1 MPDRSTA
8 TDRRYREEAADAGY
22 FAPLAQG
29 RYFLLTTSRPKGAPV
44 SARVQGIVEDNRA
57 YFGAGSRSGT
67 VKRIRRDGTV
77 QVTACGAMGMVSY
90 GQPRYAA
97 VRLLTGEE
105 ASQVAGQLARRY
117 PVRRRFL
124 SRLLRRTQVQY
135 QLLVP

>member
-44 SARVQGIVEDNRA
+44 SARVQGIVEGNRA

-67 VKRIRRDGTV
+67 VRRLRRDGTV
-77 QVTACGAMGMVSY
+77 QVTACDAMGMVSY

-97 VRLLTGEE
+97 TRILTGPE
-105 ASQVAGQLARRY
+105 ASQVAARLARRY

-124 SRLLRRTQVQY
+124 SRLVRRTQVHY

>member
-8 TDRRYREEAADAGY
+8 TDRRYREEAADDGS

-29 RYFLLTTSRPKGAPV
+29 RYLLVTTSRPRGAPV
-44 SARVQGIVEDNRA
+44 SARVQGIVEGHRA
-57 YFGAGSRSGT
+57 YFGAGRRSGT
-67 VKRIRRDGTV
+67 VKRLRLDGSV
-77 QVTACGAMGMVSY
+77 QVTACDALGMVSY

-97 VRLLTGEE
+97 IRFLTGEE
-105 ASQVAGQLARRY
+105 ASHVAARLARRY

-124 SRLLRRTQVQY
+124 RRLLHRTQVHY